1 MNTRPVWAAA
11 LAAAAVAG
19 ATACGDLVN
28 AIGGQTNVALDF
40 SLLSAAAGLDY
51 SSVSAGTIG
60 PDSSGVVGFVI
71 TPPISSEG
79 STFNYDSDDFFGT
92 FGGVIEHRGAV
103 YFNND
108 SIAVG
113 NFGIGFDAGWYV
125 QSNFGLE
132 GRLFDVDIT
141 SAVPTSTIFSASGNL
156 LVSSFF
162 AQVLLDAGL
171 ATSDLTGANVGS
183 ADITAYMSDVI
194 PAPGAIALLG
204 MGGILVRRRR
214 C

>member
-1 MNTRPVWAAA
+1 MCSTTYIATCC
-11 LAAAAVAG
+11 AG
-19 ATACGDLVN
+19 M
-28 AIGGQTNVALDF
+28 
-40 SLLSAAAGLDY
+40 SE
-51 SSVSAGTIG
+51 
-60 PDSSGVVGFVI
+60 
-71 TPPISSEG
+71 PIS
-79 STFNYDSDDFFGT
+79 
-92 FGGVIEHRGAV
+92 
-103 YFNND
+103 
-108 SIAVG
+108 
-113 NFGIGFDAGWYV
+113 
-125 QSNFGLE
+125 
-132 GRLFDVDIT
+132 
-141 SAVPTSTIFSASGNL
+141 STIFSASGNL